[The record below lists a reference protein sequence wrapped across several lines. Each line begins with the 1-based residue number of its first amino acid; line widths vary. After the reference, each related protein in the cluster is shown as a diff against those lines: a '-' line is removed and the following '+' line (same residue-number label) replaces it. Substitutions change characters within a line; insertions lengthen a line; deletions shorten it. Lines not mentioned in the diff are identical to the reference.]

1 MSLMSSPH
9 LYTWKTVIELN
20 KKRWRRVVHLHFTR
34 LESLWLLQTDRV
46 SIWNGLPS

>member
-1 MSLMSSPH
+1 
-9 LYTWKTVIELN
+9 
-20 KKRWRRVVHLHFTR
+20 LHFTR